1 MQRRTHCVAAVIGYS
16 AGEEEGRLSV
26 TTPAPIESRA
36 VERDRAELA
45 ALLTRVGAGDR
56 RAFDLLYQRTAA
68 KLLGVASRICWE
80 RAQAEEA
87 VQETYL
93 AVWRRAASF
102 DPARGTATA
111 WLVTVARNQ
120 AVDQLRRSR
129 APAPFGLDA
138 VGDVADPAALASE
151 VIERRGEEAR
161 MLRCLD
167 ELAAGDARLIRAG
180 FLEGSTYSELAM
192 RAGAP
197 LATIKS
203 RVRRALIKLR
213 ACLE

>member
-1 MQRRTHCVAAVIGYS
+1 M
-16 AGEEEGRLSV
+16 
-26 TTPAPIESRA
+26 PIEPRL

-56 RAFDLLYQRTAA
+56 RAFELLYRRTAA

-93 AVWRRAASF
+93 TIWRRAASF
-102 DPARGTATA
+102 DPARGTAIA
-111 WLVTVARNQ
+111 WLLTVTRNQ
-120 AVDQLRRSR
+120 AVDHLRRSR
-129 APAPFGLDA
+129 GPAPFGLDA
-138 VGDVADPAALASE
+138 ASNVADPAALASE
-151 VIERRGEEAR
+151 TIEQSGEEAR
-161 MLRCLD
+161 MLRCLE
-167 ELAAGDARLIRAG
+167 ELASGDARLIRAG
-180 FLEGSTYSELAM
+180 FLEGSTYSELAT
-192 RAGAP
+192 RAGMP
-197 LATIKS
+197 LGTIKS